1 MVEKESTM
9 NKTEKKAY
17 QWFLKNGYKEDE
29 INFDNRRTVDFIVAG
44 KPYEVKKLYQGAV
57 YFTEKQIREF
67 KTINPTILVFSNND
81 DEPIKIPFN
90 EIDKT
95 FPIHVTRL
103 TGKTLT
109 VYIDD
114 TTEQKMKIFGEV
126 NWSEV
131 CRQAINNYIDSRLSP
146 EIQHLILVFINNKI
160 ITIFYNRDDAVQ
172 FLENIGVSKD
182 AIGQF
187 IVKRRQQYELSGYD
201 TKVGNFKVI
210 EIKI

>member
-1 MVEKESTM
+1 MLKILETQNLVYSKES
-9 NKTEKKAY
+9 
-17 QWFLKNGYKEDE
+17 E
-29 INFDNRRTVDFIVAG
+29 IMA
-44 KPYEVKKLYQGAV
+44 KSL
-57 YFTEKQIREF
+57 
-67 KTINPTILVFSNND
+67 TI
-81 DEPIKIPFN
+81 
-90 EIDKT
+90 
-95 FPIHVTRL
+95 
-103 TGKTLT
+103 
-109 VYIDD
+109 YIDD

-160 ITIFYNRDDAVQ
+160 ITMFYNRDDAIQ

-187 IVKRRQQYELSGYD
+187 IVKRRQQYELLGYD